1 MTANEAVN
9 ELRRRAFATGVA
21 GWTWNYDVEHGTI
34 TLSLTVGKKH
44 ASRSVSSDKIFLD
57 EHGRAIPGG
66 DGSHLVKLYE
76 ELEAE
81 LGVTVKI
88 AGSDR
93 ARATMTCDG
102 RVLCSCGAELE
113 CDHETGDMPEVCPI
127 CGKIIDWSWFTFK
140 EAGE

>member
-1 MTANEAVN
+1 MTVNEAEN
-9 ELRRRAFATGVA
+9 ELRSRACTTGVA
-21 GWTWNYDVEHGTI
+21 SWMWNYDVEDGTI
-34 TLSLTVGKKH
+34 TLSLTAGKKH
-44 ASRSVSSDKIFLD
+44 ASRSVPSDKIFLD
-57 EHGRAIPGG
+57 EHGMAIPGG

-81 LGVTVKI
+81 LGVAVKI
-88 AGSDR
+88 AGSNR
-93 ARATMTCDG
+93 ARATMTGDG

-140 EAGE
+140 EADE

>member
-9 ELRRRAFATGVA
+9 ELRRRACANGVA

-34 TLSLTVGKKH
+34 TLSLTAGKKH
-44 ASRSVSSDKIFLD
+44 ASRSVPSDKIFLD

-66 DGSHLVKLYE
+66 DGSHLAKLYE

-93 ARATMTCDG
+93 ARATMTGDG

-113 CDHETGDMPEVCPI
+113 CDHETGAVQRGDRERVPGHPEHPHH
-127 CGKIIDWSWFTFK
+127 
-140 EAGE
+140 ERPARQ

>member
-1 MTANEAVN
+1 MAEKKDPIRSLIDTG
-9 ELRRRAFATGVA
+9 RRAGKLTSSEISDAMEEYGNVL
-21 GWTWNYDVEHGTI
+21 DVE
-34 TLSLTVGKKH
+34 
-44 ASRSVSSDKIFLD
+44 AM
-57 EHGRAIPGG
+57 E
-66 DGSHLVKLYE
+66 KLYE

>member
-1 MTANEAVN
+1 MTVNEAVN
-9 ELRRRAFATGVA
+9 ELRSRACATGVA
-21 GWTWNYDVEHGTI
+21 GWTWNYDIEHGTI
-34 TLSLTVGKKH
+34 NLDLTVGEKH
-44 ASRSVSSDKIFLD
+44 ASRSISSDKIFLD

-102 RVLCSCGAELE
+102 RVLCSCGADLE
-113 CDHETGDMPEVCPI
+113 CDH
-127 CGKIIDWSWFTFK
+127 
-140 EAGE
+140 